1 MIFGVGVRL
10 VYEFHCS
17 VLVLVSDMQIACWC
31 LCRYRI
37 CVSIFCVWVSVEY
50 GYRFLKF
57 VLVSYI
63 DIDFGVCVSIEYVFR
78 YFVFGLVS
86 NMDIDF

>member
-1 MIFGVGVRL
+1 MCIR
-10 VYEFHCS
+10 
-17 VLVLVSDMQIACWC
+17 D
-31 LCRYRI
+31 R
-37 CVSIFCVWVSVEY
+37 VSVEY